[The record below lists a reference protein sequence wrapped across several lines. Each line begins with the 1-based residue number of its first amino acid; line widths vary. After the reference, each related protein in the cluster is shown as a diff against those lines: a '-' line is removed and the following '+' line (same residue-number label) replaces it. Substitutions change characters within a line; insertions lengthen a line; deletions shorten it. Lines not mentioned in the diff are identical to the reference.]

1 MNLPK
6 YDKLKHFFIGY
17 IISLALPLIGI
28 YALYICIA
36 VAVCKEIYDKV
47 SKKGTPEILDIV
59 YTVAPCALNYFIFL

>member
-17 IISLALPLIGI
+17 IISLALPFIGI

-36 VAVCKEIYDKV
+36 IAVAKEIYDKI
-47 SKKGTPEILDIV
+47 SKKGTPEILDVV
-59 YTVAPCALNYFIFL
+59 YTVAPAVINYFIFL